1 MPYRIFDIA
10 VASNIPLAGLAASS
24 KQQADVTVVF
34 CPGEAAD
41 VRGFNWIHQ
50 WKNAQQAVT
59 MACARRGDEY
69 LLRFPRLADFHVRW
83 TDSCIR
89 VYPQAGADAS
99 AAVQMLLD
107 QVIPRMLFH
116 GGRTVLHASAV
127 VLPDGTAAAF
137 VGDTGR
143 GKSTLA
149 ASLYQAGARLM
160 SDDCLLIEQN
170 GTGVAGIPAYS
181 GLRLWPDSFAALA
194 FGAGQ
199 LAVGE
204 SVNGKRRLE
213 IKNPAGADDRVAL
226 SALFLLGATDVAPR
240 DDSIAIARVTGSSM
254 MMALI
259 EAAFVLD
266 LVSPDAARRNFRL
279 LGAIAHQ
286 DTPVFSLNFP
296 RRHAFLPQV
305 RAAVE
310 RLLRAARGV

>member
-1 MPYRIFDIA
+1 
-10 VASNIPLAGLAASS
+10 
-24 KQQADVTVVF
+24 
-34 CPGEAAD
+34 
-41 VRGFNWIHQ
+41 
-50 WKNAQQAVT
+50 

-69 LLRFPRLADFHVRW
+69 LLRFPRLADFHVCW

-89 VYPQAGADAS
+89 VYPQPGADES
-99 AAVQMLLD
+99 VAVQMLLD
-107 QVIPRMLFH
+107 QVIPRMLFQC
-116 GGRTVLHASAV
+116 GRTVLHASAV
-127 VLPDGTAAAF
+127 VLPDGTAVAF
-137 VGDTGR
+137 AGDTGR

-149 ASLYQAGARLM
+149 ASFYQAGARLM

-199 LAVGE
+199 CTMDE
-204 SVNGKRRLE
+204 SVNGKHRLQ
-213 IKNPAGADDRVAL
+213 IKNPAGGDEPVAL
-226 SALFLLGATDVAPR
+226 SALFLLGGTDEAPL
-240 DDSIAIARVTGSSM
+240 DDSIALARVTGSSM

-286 DTPVFSLNFP
+286 DTPVFNLNFP

-310 RLLRAARGV
+310 RLLRAERGV

>member
-1 MPYRIFDIA
+1 
-10 VASNIPLAGLAASS
+10 
-24 KQQADVTVVF
+24 
-34 CPGEAAD
+34 
-41 VRGFNWIHQ
+41 
-50 WKNAQQAVT
+50 
-59 MACARRGDEY
+59 
-69 LLRFPRLADFHVRW
+69 
-83 TDSCIR
+83 
-89 VYPQAGADAS
+89 
-99 AAVQMLLD
+99 MLLD

-137 VGDTGR
+137 VGATGR

-149 ASLYQAGARLM
+149 ASFYQAGARLM

-170 GTGVAGIPAYS
+170 GTGVAAIPAYS

-199 LAVGE
+199 CAVDE

-213 IKNPAGADDRVAL
+213 INNPAGGDNPVAL
-226 SALFLLGATDVAPR
+226 SALFLLGSTDEAPR
-240 DDSIAIARVTGSSM
+240 DDSIAMARVTGSGM

-279 LGAIAHQ
+279 LGAIALQ

-310 RLLRAARGV
+310 RLLRAQRGV

>member
-1 MPYRIFDIA
+1 
-10 VASNIPLAGLAASS
+10 
-24 KQQADVTVVF
+24 
-34 CPGEAAD
+34 
-41 VRGFNWIHQ
+41 
-50 WKNAQQAVT
+50 

-69 LLRFPRLADFHVRW
+69 LLRFPHLADFHVCW
-83 TDSCIR
+83 TDSCIL
-89 VYPQAGADAS
+89 VYPQSGADEAV
-99 AAVQMLLD
+99 AVQMLLD

-116 GGRTVLHASAV
+116 CGRTVLHASAV

-149 ASLYQAGARLM
+149 ASFYQAGARLM

-170 GTGVAGIPAYS
+170 GTGVAGIPAYP

-199 LAVGE
+199 CAVEE
-204 SVNGKRRLE
+204 SVNGKRRME
-213 IKNPAGADDRVAL
+213 IKNPAGKNPAGGDDRVAL
-226 SALFLLGATDVAPR
+226 SALFLLGSTDEAPR

-279 LGAIAHQ
+279 LGAIALQ

-296 RRHAFLPQV
+296 RRHTFLPQV

-310 RLLRAARGV
+310 RLLRAERGV